1 MKQMLRVVKP
11 AAYHPGMGSA
21 RRLKGEVKLDD
32 PGALR
37 ALAHPA
43 RLAVVDELYQGV
55 ERTSSELGEL
65 TGLSASAMSYH
76 LRALERW
83 AIVERGAP
91 RKDGRERPWRA
102 AGRTLK
108 LDPETVSTAAV
119 DVVAGTTFQH
129 LRDQFRRWATV
140 EQGETKAWRD
150 VAGVSR
156 VYLWLTEDEATAFDA
171 ELRAV
176 LKKYTGARDAAHHPE
191 GTRRVFSLVAIVPE
205 V

>member
-1 MKQMLRVVKP
+1 MSSP
-11 AAYHPGMGSA
+11 
-21 RRLKGEVKLDD
+21 RRLEGDVRIED

-43 RLAVVDELYQGV
+43 RLTVVDELYQGA
-55 ERTSSELGEL
+55 ERTSSELAEV

-129 LRDQFRRWATV
+129 LRDEFRRWAAV
-140 EQGETKAWRD
+140 EQGEPKAWRD
-150 VAGVSR
+150 LAGVSR
-156 VYLWLTEDEATAFDA
+156 AYLWLTEDEAAAFDA
-171 ELRAV
+171 DLGAV
-176 LKKYTGARDAAHHPE
+176 LKKYTGDRDAAHHPE
-191 GTRRVFSLVAIVPE
+191 GTRRVFCLIATVPE